1 MHVPGTWAFC
11 GSDCPMHPH
20 AFTAD
25 DRLKVT
31 RDDTMDPRDV
41 KIATQLI
48 CVISSSLLIIA
59 LMIQGLGNNYLV
71 LKINI
76 YGFVHILTGAGG
88 ML

>member
-1 MHVPGTWAFC
+1 
-11 GSDCPMHPH
+11 MHPH